1 MDVILPDLL
10 IEARGK
16 LFAIQNQFIL
26 MSIFDKLKDIN
37 EMRKQAK
44 QLEAQLAQVIVTGK
58 SAGDKIKIVTDGNQ
72 KVLSVEVDAT
82 VAGDKS
88 EVARHVRAA
97 LEDLFK
103 QHKKMLQSKF
113 GNMMS

>member
-1 MDVILPDLL
+1 MGFL
-10 IEARGK
+10 
-16 LFAIQNQFIL
+16 
-26 MSIFDKLKDIN
+26 DKLKDVN

-44 QLEAQLAQVIVTGK
+44 QLETVLATETVTG
-58 SAGDKIKIVTDGNQ
+58 SSSGSKIKITMDGNQ
-72 KVLSVEVDAT
+72 AIKSVEVDAS

-88 EVARHVRAA
+88 EVARHIRSA

-113 GNMMS
+113 GSMMQ

>member
-1 MDVILPDLL
+1 M
-10 IEARGK
+10 G
-16 LFAIQNQFIL
+16 F
-26 MSIFDKLKDIN
+26 FDKLKDIN

-44 QLEAQLAQVIVTGK
+44 QMEALLATETVTGE
-58 SAGDKIKIVTDGNQ
+58 SSGGKIRITIDGNQ
-72 KVLSVEVDAT
+72 AIKSVEVSPD

-103 QHKKMLQSKF
+103 QHKKMLQNKF
-113 GNMMS
+113 GNMFSA